1 MWENH
6 EGGDTSGESI
16 LSGFG
21 SSCGSSTDETS
32 SHQEEFIAD
41 LTRQM
46 AENML
51 QEDDDEKLPI
61 SQLSI
66 TNNPKLSQSHPIRV
80 PQINNKQGKKYRQQN
95 EQQRYGNGRNRG
107 GFLSTTLQN
116 GSGMKVVFL
125 GETGSKNGSSGGTGV
140 FIPHATNKLPDHQP
154 RKKPGRCP
162 TVLMP
167 ERVIQTLKQ
176 HFEKTANEGNPNGV
190 FHTNHNHKLRQQ
202 ETSNKK
208 AADNDVTNQLELQ
221 LPREWTY

>member
-1 MWENH
+1 MLEKH
-6 EGGDTSGESI
+6 EGEDTSGESI

-32 SHQEEFIAD
+32 DQEELIGE

-51 QEDDDEKLPI
+51 QEDDENSTI
-61 SQLSI
+61 SHLDK
-66 TNNPKLSQSHPIRV
+66 PKPSQFHSNHV
-80 PQINNKQGKKYRQQN
+80 VQNDKGKKCRQQN
-95 EQQRYGNGRNRG
+95 QQHRYGNGSNRG
-107 GFLSTTLQN
+107 GFLSTSLQN

-140 FIPHATNKLPDHQP
+140 FIPHATNNLPDPQP

-167 ERVIQTLKQ
+167 ERVLETLKQ
-176 HFEKTANEGNPNGV
+176 HFERRAANQAHPNGV
-190 FHTNHNHKLRQQ
+190 FHTNHSHKLQPQ
-202 ETSNKK
+202 ETNSNNRV
-208 AADNDVTNQLELQ
+208 ASNDLCDHLELQ
-221 LPREWTY
+221 LPQEWTY